1 MAFVSKA
8 DLYAKILQ
16 DELDE
21 ITRGD
26 DTLVTQALRSAE
38 AEVRGYLFD
47 TFDVDVIF
55 AKTGTE
61 RHDLLVDFGADIAIY
76 LLVSRLQAG
85 QDIADRERRYDRA
98 VAWLKAASKT
108 EHYNDL
114 PRREATKQTHIVY
127 GSLPKRN
134 NRF

>member
-1 MAFVSKA
+1 MAFLLEA

-16 DELDE
+16 EELDE

-26 DTLVTQALRSAE
+26 DTLVLQAIRSAE
-38 AEVRGYLFD
+38 AEMRGYLFD

-61 RHDLLVDFGADIAIY
+61 RHDLLIDFGADMAIY

-85 QDIADRERRYDRA
+85 QDVADRETRYNRA
-98 VAWLKAASKT
+98 IAWLKAASKT
-108 EHYNDL
+108 QHYNDL
-114 PRREATKQTHIVY
+114 PRREATQQTHIVY